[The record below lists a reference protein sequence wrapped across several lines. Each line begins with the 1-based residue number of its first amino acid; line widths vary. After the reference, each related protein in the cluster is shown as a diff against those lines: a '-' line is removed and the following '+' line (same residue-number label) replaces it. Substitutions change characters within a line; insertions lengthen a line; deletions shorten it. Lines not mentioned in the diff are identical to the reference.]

1 MQSPQSPR
9 AFTPSSPALCSEACR
24 RSGRRTRPEDC
35 ATNPWQQ
42 TMSMLERRGWL
53 RCLRIAR
60 CKMHAGTGTGRA
72 RRTIPCCARCSTCH
86 AGVSSIVRRSW
97 MGMGGPPRLRARAGT
112 GREPGRVRCAW
123 PDARAPASGDGRRA
137 RSRARP
143 ARRRRARSAV
153 VFDKGHDTPAPHTAT
168 PTRRAD
174 AHGHAHRTSRRPALL
189 HVAGSRR
196 RHSPHTRRARHR
208 TAASASGLA
217 SRRGRDGY
225 LPLRSDVES
234 GAEPESNEYS
244 ELRFFCFFIIIRAQ
258 PISRDRA

>member
-168 PTRRAD
+168 PTRRAALTVTLTARHAAPHCCTSPAPAGVTAHTRA
-174 AHGHAHRTSRRPALL
+174 AHGTARRPRPPASPRVAGGTGTSR
-189 HVAGSRR
+189 
-196 RHSPHTRRARHR
+196 
-208 TAASASGLA
+208 SA
-217 SRRGRDGY
+217 
-225 LPLRSDVES
+225 
-234 GAEPESNEYS
+234 
-244 ELRFFCFFIIIRAQ
+244 Q
-258 PISRDRA
+258 T